1 MPPVDHIAH
10 LAQHH
15 HRIGLTVA
23 LMSSM
28 FGTWICIWVAVFAG
42 RKNTNGSDSPDEPVS
57 SRTVARQKSPDR
69 PTSFS
74 V

>member
-10 LAQHH
+10 LAHH
-15 HRIGLTVA
+15 HWIGVGVA
-23 LMSSM
+23 LGASTI
-28 FGTWICIWVAVFAG
+28 GTWICIWVAVFAS
-42 RKNTNGSDSPDEPVS
+42 RKNTNDSGAPDEPVS
-57 SRTVARQKSPDR
+57 SRKIARKKSPDP